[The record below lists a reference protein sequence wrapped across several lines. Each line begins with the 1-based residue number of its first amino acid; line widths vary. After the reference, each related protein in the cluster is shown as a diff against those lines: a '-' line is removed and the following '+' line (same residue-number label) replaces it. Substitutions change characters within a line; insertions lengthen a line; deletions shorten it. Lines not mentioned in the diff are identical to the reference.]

1 MRRGNVDGL
10 AMEED
15 LARVAVHRAE
25 ERHHHLR
32 APRADQ
38 TGKAQN
44 FAAADMKADVL
55 KKTCVRQPPDLQ
67 NRLSD
72 RNVLLGEHVGDIA
85 ADHAGNEAAL
95 RNLGNRPLTD
105 GLAVAHDADIVAEL
119 EDLLHAVRDIDDR
132 AVFGGQAVD
141 NLEEALDLARR
152 QRGGGLVH
160 DDDSGVGGQRLC
172 NFQHLLLG
180 DAERADL
187 GCRVDIQVI
196 LVEKCLCPFDRVP
209 DPDEAGRAD
218 PFVAQVHIGLYCHLR
233 HQIQLLIDHCHTG
246 SLRVLRLSN
255 LHRLAV
261 NQDFACVAG
270 NNAGQYAHQRRFSGT
285 VFAHQDVDLAAIG
298 VVMDIGKRV
307 NAAEALGNPFHFQCF
322 YIHHCVPPH
331 CV

>member
-1 MRRGNVDGL
+1 
-10 AMEED
+10 MERLSVKDD
-15 LARVAVHRAE
+15 LTRISVHCTK
-25 ERHHHLR
+25 ERHHNLG
-32 APRADQ
+32 APSTDQ
-38 TGKAQN
+38 TGKTQN
-44 FAAADMKADVL
+44 FAAADMETDVL
-55 KKTCVRQPPDLQ
+55 ENACVREPLDLQ
-67 NRLSD
+67 NRLTD
-72 RNVLLGEHVGDIA
+72 WNVFLGEHIGDIA
-85 ADHAGNEAAL
+85 ANHAGNEAAL
-95 RNLGNRPLTD
+95 RDLRNRPLAD
-105 GLAVAHDADIVAEL
+105 GLAISHDADIVAEL

-209 DPDEAGRAD
+209 DPDKAGRAD

-233 HQIQLLIDHCHTG
+233 HQVQLLIDHCHTG

>member
-1 MRRGNVDGL
+1 MRFDAELLLLLLTQLLLRFFVDEAELVAQHIQRAEGDIVGNLCAQIQAELLAVFRDIDNFVGDGDMRRGNVDGL

-105 GLAVAHDADIVAEL
+105 GLAVAHDADIVAKL

-141 NLEEALDLARR
+141 NLEESSERRWAR
-152 QRGGGLVH
+152 
-160 DDDSGVGGQRLC
+160 
-172 NFQHLLLG
+172 
-180 DAERADL
+180 
-187 GCRVDIQVI
+187 
-196 LVEKCLCPFDRVP
+196 P
-209 DPDEAGRAD
+209 
-218 PFVAQVHIGLYCHLR
+218 
-233 HQIQLLIDHCHTG
+233 
-246 SLRVLRLSN
+246 
-255 LHRLAV
+255 
-261 NQDFACVAG
+261 
-270 NNAGQYAHQRRFSGT
+270 
-285 VFAHQDVDLAAIG
+285 
-298 VVMDIGKRV
+298 
-307 NAAEALGNPFHFQCF
+307 
-322 YIHHCVPPH
+322 
-331 CV
+331 